1 MIRFGN
7 KKNNRKNVMAT
18 LKKDGYIYFGIARCN
33 FKAGDKFN
41 KQAGK
46 NMAHTR
52 LQTALRVAQAPD
64 FQPEPEDFNIAQQQ
78 EFYMFGRV
86 KDTEVKNLLKY
97 FNRFG
102 R

>member
-18 LKKDGYIYFGIARCN
+18 LKKDGYIYFGISRCN

-46 NMAHTR
+46 NMAHGR
-52 LQTALRVAQAPD
+52 LLTALRLVEAPD
-64 FQPEPEDFNIAQQQ
+64 FQPEPEGFDISKEQ

-86 KDTEVKNLLKY
+86 KETEVKSLLKY